1 MTLEAKIFFAICLD
15 IFIGDPRYGYH
26 PVILIG
32 KLARFIERKCNKK
45 GFRFFKGVLSSLV
58 IYTIIFLVIQVFLIF
73 SSYFLTALVGEIFEI
88 ILIYMLLAIKD
99 LSIHVLRVYKAL
111 RADDLKRAR
120 EEVSMIVGRDT
131 KKMNEQ
137 EIIRASIETVAEN
150 LVDGITAPLFY
161 AFLFG
166 LPGIALYKGIN
177 TLDSLWGHK
186 NDRFFYFGK
195 FAARIDDFANYIP
208 SRLTAPLISLA
219 CFFFGCSPLSSLKVL
234 IRDRNKHPSPNAGYP
249 ESAMAGALRIKLGG
263 KNSYNGIISYR
274 PELGDGIEV
283 IKCQHIKKSLGIV
296 LLSTFF
302 FYFLFLIAFT

>member
-1 MTLEAKIFFAICLD
+1 
-15 IFIGDPRYGYH
+15 
-26 PVILIG
+26 
-32 KLARFIERKCNKK
+32 
-45 GFRFFKGVLSSLV
+45 
-58 IYTIIFLVIQVFLIF
+58 
-73 SSYFLTALVGEIFEI
+73 
-88 ILIYMLLAIKD
+88 MLLAIKD

-120 EEVSMIVGRDT
+120 KEVSMIVGRDT
-131 KKMNEQ
+131 KEMDEK

-186 NDRFFYFGK
+186 DDRFFYFGK
-195 FAARIDDFANYIP
+195 FAARIDDCANYIP
-208 SRLTAPLISLA
+208 ARLTAPLISLA

-263 KNSYNGIISYR
+263 KNSYNGIISFR

-302 FYFLFLIAFT
+302 FYFLFLTMFT